1 MTNAVFTARNTALV
15 ALGAVDA
22 PQEVTSAWID
32 EQLAET
38 YASCGVRPGL
48 LEKVAGIHSRR
59 WWPEGTT
66 FDQVA
71 AEAGRVALKNSG
83 VSASEIDVLISTSVC
98 KHHLEPSMASSV
110 HHQLGLPSSAMNFDL
125 ANACLGFINA
135 IWLASQLIDSGQV
148 RYVLIVDGEGSR
160 YTQEETIRRLQMP
173 GTTAED
179 IFAEFASLTLG
190 SGAVAAVLGPADLGG
205 HRIVGGVSQAATEHH
220 ELCIGSLDKM
230 TTDTANLLANG
241 IALAHDCFTE
251 AEQHEKWLKSIDWY
265 ILHQVSKVHT
275 ESVCAHLGID
285 PEKVPVS
292 YPSLGNV
299 GPAAIPLT
307 MAHNQ
312 HLFAA
317 GDNILCMGIGSGLN
331 VSFVELQW

>member
-1 MTNAVFTARNTALV
+1 MANAVFTAKNTALV
-15 ALGAVDA
+15 ALGSVDA
-22 PQEVTSAWID
+22 PLEVTSSWID
-32 EQLAET
+32 EQLADT
-38 YASCGVRPGL
+38 YAACGVRAGL
-48 LEKVAGIHSRR
+48 LEHVAGIKSRR

-71 AEAGRVALKNSG
+71 AEAGREALKNAN
-83 VSASEIDVLISTSVC
+83 VKASDIDVLISTSVC
-98 KHHLEPSMASSV
+98 KHHLEPSMASAV

-135 IWLASQLIDSGQV
+135 IWIASQLIDSGQV

-160 YTQEETIRRLQMP
+160 HTQEETIRRLQMP

-190 SGAVAAVLGPADLGG
+190 SGAVAAVLGPADQGG
-205 HRIVGGVSQAATEHH
+205 HRIVGGVSRAATEHH
-220 ELCIGSLDKM
+220 ELCIGTLERM
-230 TTDTANLLANG
+230 TTDTRGLLENG
-241 IALAHDCFTE
+241 IALANDCYND
-251 AEQHEKWLKSIDWY
+251 AEQHDRWTKDIDWY
-265 ILHQVSKVHT
+265 VLHQVSKVHT
-275 ESVCAHLGID
+275 EGVCAQLGID
-285 PEKVPVS
+285 LAKVPVS
-292 YPSLGNV
+292 FPTLGNV

-307 MAHNQ
+307 MANNQ
-312 HLFAA
+312 HLFTE

>member
-15 ALGAVDA
+15 AHGAVDA
-22 PQEVTSAWID
+22 PLEVTSAWID
-32 EQLAET
+32 EQLAQT
-38 YASCGVRPGL
+38 YAACGVRPGL
-48 LEKVAGIHSRR
+48 LEKVAGIKSRR

-71 AEAGRVALKNSG
+71 AEAGRVALENAG
-83 VSASEIDVLISTSVC
+83 VSASDVDVLISTSVC
-98 KHHLEPSMASSV
+98 KHHLEPSLASSV

-135 IWLASQLIDSGQV
+135 IWIASQLIDSGQV

-190 SGAVAAVLGPADLGG
+190 SGAVAAVLGPADVGG
-205 HRIVGGVSQAATEHH
+205 HRIMGGVSRAATEHH

-230 TTDTANLLANG
+230 TTDTRGLLENG
-241 IALAHDCFTE
+241 IALANDCFTE
-251 AEQHEKWLKSIDWY
+251 AEQHEKWLKNIDWY

-275 ESVCAHLGID
+275 DSVCAHLGID
-285 PEKVPVS
+285 LEKVPVS

-312 HLFAA
+312 HLFTK

>member
-1 MTNAVFTARNTALV
+1 MTNAVFTSRNTALV

-22 PQEVTSAWID
+22 PLEVTSAWID
-32 EQLAET
+32 EQLSET
-38 YASCGVRPGL
+38 YKACGVRPGL
-48 LEKVAGIHSRR
+48 LEKVAGIQSRR
-59 WWPEGTT
+59 WWPEETT

-71 AEAGRVALKNSG
+71 AQAGRVAIENAGLK
-83 VSASEIDVLISTSVC
+83 ASDIDVLISTSVC
-98 KHHLEPSMASSV
+98 KHHLEPSLASSV
-110 HHQLGLPSSAMNFDL
+110 HHQLGLPPSAMNFDL
-125 ANACLGFINA
+125 ANACLGFVNA
-135 IWLASQLIDSGQV
+135 MWLASQLIDSGQV

-160 YTQEETIRRLQMP
+160 YTQEQTIKRLQMP

-190 SGAVAAVLGPADLGG
+190 SGAVAAVLGPTEKGG
-205 HRIVGGVSQAATEHH
+205 HRVIGGVSRAATQHH
-220 ELCIGSLDKM
+220 ELCIGTLDKM
-230 TTDTANLLANG
+230 TTDTRGLLENG
-241 IALAHDCFTE
+241 IALAGECFTS
-251 AEQHEKWLKSIDWY
+251 AAQHDAWLHNIDWY

-275 ESVCAHLGID
+275 EKVCEYLGID
-285 PEKVPVS
+285 LAKVPVS
-292 YPSLGNV
+292 YPTLGNV

-312 HLFAA
+312 HLFSN

>member
-1 MTNAVFTARNTALV
+1 MTNAVFAANNTALV
-15 ALGAVDA
+15 ALGAVNA
-22 PQEVTSAWID
+22 PIEVTSAWID
-32 EQLAET
+32 QQLADT
-38 YASCGVRPGL
+38 YKACGVRPGL
-48 LEKVAGIHSRR
+48 LEKVAGIHTRR

-71 AEAGRVALKNSG
+71 ADAGRQALANAG
-83 VSASEIDVLISTSVC
+83 VRPSDIDVLISTSVC
-98 KHHLEPSMASSV
+98 KHHLEPSLASSV

-135 IWLASQLIDSGQV
+135 MWLASQLIDSGQV

-160 YTQEETIRRLQMP
+160 YTQEQTIQRLKTP

-190 SGAVAAVLGPADLGG
+190 SGAVAAVLGPADKGG
-205 HRIVGGVSQAATEHH
+205 HRIVGGVSRAATEHN
-220 ELCIGSLDKM
+220 ELCVGTLDRM
-230 TTDTANLLANG
+230 TTDTRGLLENG
-241 IALAHDCFTE
+241 VELAVECFTNSS
-251 AEQHEKWLKSIDWY
+251 QHNHWVNDIDWY

-275 ESVCAHLGID
+275 ETVCAELGID
-285 PEKVPVS
+285 LAKVPVS
-292 YPSLGNV
+292 YPTLGNV

-307 MAHNQ
+307 MANNQ
-312 HLFAA
+312 ERFAV